1 MSFVRF
7 VKLRV
12 PAGSARPGP
21 AIGQSLGPLGINMA
35 GELGQRRIQVLPFG
49 LLYALLSPLFT
60 TLSWPH
66 YDYWFCNPC
75 NPFQITY
82 VLCCPTEFCKQFNE
96 RSEKVYKKDT
106 PLSVELNAMSDR
118 SFTFDIRS
126 PPTSYLILKAAGLQ
140 KGASSPNSES
150 PIGYITPE
158 QVYEIARIKQRDEM
172 RFHLP
177 LESIARSVLG
187 SAKTMGVA
195 VREEQEED
203 EDENITAA

>member
-1 MSFVRF
+1 LILQSF
-7 VKLRV
+7 LL
-12 PAGSARPGP
+12 PQ
-21 AIGQSLGPLGINMA
+21 IINI
-35 GELGQRRIQVLPFG
+35 L
-49 LLYALLSPLFT
+49 
-60 TLSWPH
+60 H
-66 YDYWFCNPC
+66 YK
-75 NPFQITY
+75 
-82 VLCCPTEFCKQFNE
+82 EFCKQFNE
-96 RSEKVYKKDT
+96 RSEKMYKKDT

-126 PPTSYLILKAAGLQ
+126 PPTSYLILQAAGVQ
-140 KGASSPNSES
+140 KGASNPNAES

-177 LESIARSVLG
+177 LESIARSVVG

-203 EDENITAA
+203 DDESSTHSKGNLKIIDAETDLEKLGY